1 MTLSI
6 NVKKQLGKLSLQ
18 ADLQI
23 DQGLT
28 VLLGPSGCGK
38 TTLLNLIAGL
48 MVPDKGEIIFGE
60 KVYYH
65 SETKCHVPVYKR
77 NVGYV
82 FQAPT
87 LFPHL
92 TIKENILYG
101 AGRQAEKELH
111 HLLSLLR
118 IEKLEQRMPVQISG
132 GQAQR
137 VALARA
143 LITKP
148 NILLLDEPFSSLD
161 NFVRQKVRVDLM
173 NVLKKYNIPAIL
185 VTHDLE
191 EALMLG
197 DKIAVMDE
205 GSILQYGLAKEI
217 FTRPANRKV
226 ARFVGM
232 KNIYQGRVKEAVPH
246 KGVLIEGKKFDV
258 EVPYFPVIDGTNV
271 VFGIR
276 PEDVLY
282 LRPER
287 DFSVKENTLK
297 VRIVNI
303 IEEKSLYRLLL
314 RVTSDYYDIEMLLP
328 RHVVDKRGLKAGD
341 FCKVSLQKKALHIIE
356 D

>member
-6 NVKKQLGKLSLQ
+6 NVSKQLDKLYLQ
-18 ADLQI
+18 VDLQI
-23 DQGLT
+23 GKGLT

-48 MVPDKGEIIFGE
+48 IVPDKGEIIFGN

-65 SETKCHVPVYKR
+65 SETKSHVPVYKR
-77 NVGYV
+77 SVGYV

-92 TIKENILYG
+92 TVKENILYG
-101 AGRQAEKELH
+101 VGRQAEKELQ

-118 IEKLEQRMPVQISG
+118 IEKLEERMPAQISG

-173 NVLKKYNIPAIL
+173 NVLKEYNIPGIL

-205 GSILQYGLAKEI
+205 GNILQYGLAKEI
-217 FTRPANRKV
+217 FSRPANRKV

-232 KNIYQGRVKEAVPH
+232 KNIYQGRVKETVPN
-246 KGVLIEGKKFDV
+246 KRVLIEGIKFDV
-258 EVPYFPVIDGTNV
+258 EVPYFPVTEGTKV

-282 LRPER
+282 LRPDR
-287 DFSVKENTLK
+287 DLSIKINTLK
-297 VRIVNI
+297 ARIVDI
-303 IEEKSLYRLLL
+303 IDEKSLCRLLL
-314 RVTSDYYDIEMLLP
+314 RVTADYYDVEMLLP

-341 FCKVSLQKKALHIIE
+341 FCRVSLQRRSLHIIK